1 MRTAAIQ
8 MNAADEWKRKRGR
21 GEEKEERRR
30 RRRRASPLQVQQR
43 AAGRSSTRRVARSQ
57 DAVASQASTR
67 RRDPSG
73 APGRGGRRRRRSTER
88 RVELSTRS
96 PVTAPPW
103 VPGRRRPR
111 SHLSLLRAPGRARV
125 RCPGGGVAPTAPARP
140 SHGGGR
146 SDALRRRADRAA
158 SPTLRRL
165 VGDASATSATLR
177 RRRRGENRA
186 PRRAASPTRCGV
198 PRYTALLGGSPKR
211 GLQLRAAPEHRALCR
226 PLAI

>member
-8 MNAADEWKRKRGR
+8 MNAADEWKRKRGG
-21 GEEKEERRR
+21 GEEEEEEEGVAAASAAARCGEEQHAESGQVTGCGGQPGEHTEERPEWRGGGERRR
-30 RRRRASPLQVQQR
+30 PE
-43 AAGRSSTRRVARSQ
+43 
-57 DAVASQASTR
+57 
-67 RRDPSG
+67 
-73 APGRGGRRRRRSTER
+73 STER